1 MTIAKILIVLRFKYH
16 LNQKLCSYF
25 RNQMKIKQTPLFL
38 LFLLLLI
45 PQLSI
50 SQEKETAPSK
60 QRKIHY
66 VPEGNSFVLKNG
78 TRKFNRALY
87 GTNTGFRV
95 ETGDLPEFALYM
107 PGMGGNFKLGIQKGD
122 NSKWITEAKTI
133 DTRYSLGIM
142 YYKIQ
147 DPILGNGEL
156 LLEVIAHKN
165 TEGFGLKVTGNNIQK
180 DISLIWSFGGASG
193 KKFSRDGDIG
203 ADPESVFYLQPNYCI
218 NNKYT
223 VQKESFLLEYG
234 AEINKQKTVNNK
246 SLIGFYPKSEIHLAN
261 ASKQNSPTELY
272 RSTPDSLTVITGKIN
287 NISKNSLF
295 WMIETDAK
303 TKLKNQ
309 KELSTIFENS
319 VQQTQ
324 LLANRVKVVTPD
336 PYINTLGSALSIA
349 ADGIWESPA
358 YLHGAI
364 AWRMHLNAW
373 RGAYTADPLGW
384 HDRAKS
390 HFESYSKSQ
399 VTEPLSGPVTP
410 DVTRNLAREKE
421 EMGTALFTSGY
432 ISRNPNNNTKAHHY
446 DMNLVF
452 FDQMLRHFKWTG
464 DTAFMKEMWPVIQR
478 HLAWEKRNFDTNNDG
493 SYDAYAAIWASDA
506 LQYSGGAVTHSSA
519 YNFYANKEVAAVAKY
534 LKHDDST
541 FLNES
546 KSIFD
551 ATNAKLWMPK
561 KGIFAEYKDGLGN
574 QLLHESP
581 GVWSIYH
588 TIDSELSNPFQTY
601 QMLNYVDTKIPHIS
615 IVAEGLDKKD
625 LYMISTTNWQP
636 YDWSIN
642 NVALAEQLHAS
653 LAFWQGGQS
662 ETAFKMWESAL
673 VDSMYLGASPGG
685 FEQLSLYD
693 AMRGELY
700 RDFADPIGMTSR
712 TLVEGLF
719 GIQPNALENSL
730 TICPGFPAKW
740 DYASLEIP
748 DVSLSFKRNNN
759 TDFYQIKPHF
769 STKMNLKLVVNI
781 PFDNIKSVTI
791 NGEKTNWKINSEAVG
806 NPQLIVE
813 SPFKESYNIDI
824 TWEGEKLEQLKIE
837 KFYCIG
843 ESLFIQTTKAKIL
856 EVYDPQTALGEIS
869 KTESILKSNLKTKE
883 DATFFVKLKQGNTI
897 WWSPI
902 NLVVKPEIEA
912 KTTRIENNNLLF
924 TLKNNSQKTIEGN
937 LIFNPFG
944 KEISQKVSLN
954 KDSETIISIPL
965 ENLISGTNAFELKT
979 NDGKTFPI
987 SFTNWDIIL
996 PKETKLEIISLTENF
1011 NAKMTDIFKQ
1021 EYLSPRPTSP
1031 TLQLPKQGIGN
1042 WCYPN
1047 LDVKID
1053 DSGLRQSAK
1062 NNNQITSPQGILFQ
1076 TPSNTTSKNIAFTS
1090 MWDNFPD
1097 SISVPLSGKASH
1109 LYLMMAGTTNPMQSR
1124 MVNGEVVVNYTDGSS
1139 EILQLKNPE
1148 NWWPVEQDYF
1158 TNGLAFT
1165 TDAPK
1170 PPRVYLKSGIISS
1183 TFKDFSSIK
1192 GFSNYAI
1199 DGGAATILDL
1209 PLNKNKTLKN
1219 ITLKSIANDVVI
1231 GLMSATLVR

>member
-1 MTIAKILIVLRFKYH
+1 MKIEKLPVQILICLFF
-16 LNQKLCSYF
+16 LCAMATF
-25 RNQMKIKQTPLFL
+25 G
-38 LFLLLLI
+38 
-45 PQLSI
+45 
-50 SQEKETAPSK
+50 QEKKATPPLA
-60 QRKIHY
+60 RKIHY
-66 VPEGNSFVLKNG
+66 APEGNSFVLKNG
-78 TRKFNRALY
+78 TRKFNRAIY

-95 ETGDLPEFALYM
+95 ETGDLPEFALYL

-122 NSKWITEAKTI
+122 KSKWITEAQTI

-156 LLEVIAHKN
+156 LLEVIALKN
-165 TEGFGLKVTGNNIQK
+165 TEGFGLKITGNNIPK
-180 DISLIWSFGGASG
+180 DISLIWAFGGASG

-203 ADPESVFYLQPNYCI
+203 ADPESVFYMQPNYCI
-218 NNKYT
+218 DNKYT
-223 VQKESFLLEYG
+223 LQKESFLLEYG
-234 AEINKQKTVNNK
+234 SAINKQKTGNNK

-261 ASKQNSPTELY
+261 ANKQNSPLELY
-272 RSTPDSLTVITGKIN
+272 NSTPDSLTVITGKIN
-287 NISKNSLF
+287 NISKNGLF

-364 AWRMHLNAW
+364 AWRMYLNAW

-384 HDRAKS
+384 HDRAKT
-390 HFESYSKSQ
+390 HFTSYSHSQ
-399 VTEPLSGPVTP
+399 VMEPSSGPVTP
-410 DVTRNLAREKE
+410 DVSRNLAREKE

-464 DTAFMKEMWPVIQR
+464 DTAFMQEMWPVIQR

-493 SYDAYAAIWASDA
+493 LYDAYAAIWASDA

-519 YNFYANKEVAAVAKY
+519 YNYYANKEVAAVAKI
-534 LKHDDST
+534 LNEDNSP
-541 FLNES
+541 FLNEAKTIS
-546 KSIFD
+546 EAI
-551 ATNAKLWMPK
+551 NAQLWIPK
-561 KGIFAEYKDGLGN
+561 KGIFAEYKDALGN
-574 QLLHESP
+574 QLVHDSP
-581 GVWSIYH
+581 GIWSIYH
-588 TIDSELSNPFQTY
+588 TIDSELSNPFQSY
-601 QMLNYVDTKIPHIS
+601 QMLNYVDTKIPHIP
-615 IVAEGLDKKD
+615 IAAEGLNKKD
-625 LYMISTTNWQP
+625 LYVISTTNWQP

-642 NVALAEQLHAS
+642 NVALSEQLHTS

-685 FEQLSLYD
+685 FVQLSFYD

-719 GIQPNALENSL
+719 GILPNALENTL
-730 TICPGFPAKW
+730 TIQPGFPAKW
-740 DYASLEIP
+740 DNAALEIP
-748 DVSLSFKRNNN
+748 DVSFSFKRNNN
-759 TDFYQIKPHF
+759 TNSYQIKPNF
-769 STKMNLKLVVNI
+769 STKMDLKLVVKI
-781 PFDNIKSVTI
+781 PFDNIKTVTI
-791 NGEKTNWKINSEAVG
+791 NGEKATWKTSYEAVG
-806 NPQLIVE
+806 NPQLIIE
-813 SPFKESYNIDI
+813 SSFKENYNIDI
-824 TWEGEKLEQLKIE
+824 TWDGEKLEQLKIE
-837 KFYCIG
+837 KSYCIG
-843 ESLFIQTTKAKIL
+843 GSIFLETTKAKIL
-856 EVYDPQTALGEIS
+856 EIYDPQMALSEVS
-869 KTESILKSNLKTKE
+869 KINSELKANLKTQQN
-883 DATFFVKLKQGNTI
+883 ATFFVKLQQGNTT

-902 NLVVKPEIEA
+902 NLIVKPEIEA
-912 KTTRIENNNLLF
+912 RSTRTENNNLLF
-924 TLKNNSQKTIEGN
+924 VVKNNSQKTIEGN

-944 KEISQKVSLN
+944 KEIVQKISLQ
-954 KDSETIISIPL
+954 KDGETTISIPF
-965 ENLISGTNAFELKT
+965 ENLISGTNAFVLKT
-979 NDGKTFPI
+979 NSGEIFPI
-987 SFTNWDIIL
+987 SFTNWDITL
-996 PKETKLEIISLTENF
+996 PKETKLETVTLTQNF
-1011 NAKMTDIFKQ
+1011 NSKVTDIFNQ

-1062 NNNQITSPQGILFQ
+1062 TNNQITSSEGILLQ
-1076 TPSNTTSKNIAFTS
+1076 TPSDAESKNIAFTS
-1090 MWDNFPD
+1090 MWDNFPH
-1097 SISVPLSGKASH
+1097 SISIPLSGKASH

-1124 MVNGEVVVNYTDGSS
+1124 FTNGELTVNYTDGTS
-1139 EILQLKNPE
+1139 EVLPLKNPE
-1148 NWWPVEQDYF
+1148 NWWPIEQDYF

-1170 PPRVYLKSGIISS
+1170 PPRVYLKTGMVSR
-1183 TFKDFSSIK
+1183 TFNDFKSIK
-1192 GFSNYAI
+1192 GFSNYGV

-1219 ITLKSIANDVVI
+1219 ISLKTIANDVVI
-1231 GLMSATLVR
+1231 GIMSATLVR

>member
-1 MTIAKILIVLRFKYH
+1 
-16 LNQKLCSYF
+16 
-25 RNQMKIKQTPLFL
+25 MKIKQTSIFVLFL
-38 LFLLLLI
+38 SLLFPILL
-45 PQLSI
+45 I
-50 SQEKETAPSK
+50 SQEKKATTPLA
-60 QRKIHY
+60 RKIHY
-66 VPEGNSFVLKNG
+66 APEGNSFVLKNG
-78 TRKFNRALY
+78 SRKFNRALY

-107 PGMGGNFKLGIQKGD
+107 PGMGGNFKLGIQKG
-122 NSKWITEAKTI
+122 NESKWITKAKTI
-133 DTRYSLGIM
+133 DTRHSLGIM

-156 LLEVIAHKN
+156 LLEVIALKN
-165 TEGFGLKVTGNNIQK
+165 TEGFALKVTGNNIPK
-180 DISLIWSFGGASG
+180 DISLIWAFGGASG

-203 ADPESVFYLQPNYCI
+203 ADPESVFYMQPNYCI
-218 NNKYT
+218 NNKFT
-223 VQKESFLLEYG
+223 VQKESFLLEFG
-234 AEINKQKTVNNK
+234 SEINKLKTGNNK

-261 ASKQNSPTELY
+261 ASKQNSPSELY
-272 RSTPDSLTVITGKIN
+272 NSTPDSLTVITGKIN
-287 NISKNSLF
+287 NVSKNSLF

-303 TKLKNQ
+303 TKLKSQ
-309 KELSTIFENS
+309 KELAVMFENS
-319 VQQTQ
+319 VQETQ

-364 AWRMHLNAW
+364 AWRMYLNAW

-390 HFESYSKSQ
+390 HFSSYSRSQ

-410 DVTRNLAREKE
+410 DVSRNLAREKE

-432 ISRNPNNNTKAHHY
+432 ISRRPDNNTIAHHY

-493 SYDAYAAIWASDA
+493 LYDAYAAIWASDA

-519 YNFYANKEVAAVAKY
+519 YNFYANKEVAAVAKI
-534 LKHDDST
+534 LNEDNTT
-541 FLNES
+541 FLKEAKTISN
-546 KSIFD
+546 
-551 ATNAKLWMPK
+551 ATNAQLWMPN

-574 QLLHESP
+574 QLLHDSP

-588 TIDSELSNPFQTY
+588 TIDSELSNPFQSY
-601 QMLNYVDTKIPHIS
+601 QMLNYVDTKIPHIP

-625 LYMISTTNWQP
+625 LYAISTTNWQP

-642 NVALAEQLHAS
+642 NVALAEQLHTS

-685 FEQLSLYD
+685 FEQLSFYD

-719 GIQPNALENSL
+719 GIQPNALEKTL
-730 TICPGFPAKW
+730 TIQPGFPQKW
-740 DYASLEIP
+740 DNAALEIP
-748 DVSLSFKRNNN
+748 DVSFSFDRKNN
-759 TDFYQIKPHF
+759 TDSYQIKPNF
-769 STKMNLKLVVNI
+769 STKMDLKLVINI
-781 PFDNIKSVTI
+781 PYDNIKSVRI
-791 NGEKTNWKINSEAVG
+791 NGEKTTWKTNSDAVG
-806 NPQLIVE
+806 NPQLIIE
-813 SPFKESYNIDI
+813 SPYKENYNIDI
-824 TWEGEKLEQLKIE
+824 RWEGEKLEQPIVNKS
-837 KFYCIG
+837 YCIG
-843 ESLFIQTTKAKIL
+843 ESIYLETTKSKIL
-856 EVYDPQTALGEIS
+856 EIYDPQMVLSE
-869 KTESILKSNLKTKE
+869 ILKKNSELKANLKTKE
-883 DATFFVKLKQGNTI
+883 NATFFVKLQQGNTT
-897 WWSPI
+897 WWSPM
-902 NLVVKPEIEA
+902 NLIVKPEIEA
-912 KTTRIENNNLLF
+912 KTTRIENSKLLF
-924 TLKNNSQKTIEGN
+924 VVKNNSQKAIEGN

-944 KEISQKVSLN
+944 AAILQKVSLN
-954 KDSETIISIPL
+954 KDSETTIAIPL

-979 NDGKTFPI
+979 NDGKIVPI
-987 SFTNWDIIL
+987 SFTNWDINL
-996 PKETKLEIISLTENF
+996 PKETKLETVSLTQNF
-1011 NAKMTDIFKQ
+1011 NSKVSDIFKQ

-1031 TLQLPKQGIGN
+1031 TLQLPKHGIGN

-1062 NNNQITSPQGILFQ
+1062 NNNQISSPQGILFQ
-1076 TPSNTTSKNIAFTS
+1076 TPSDSNLKNIAFAS

-1124 MVNGEVVVNYTDGSS
+1124 MVNGEVIVNYTDGTS
-1139 EILQLKNPE
+1139 EVLQLKNPE
-1148 NWWPVEQDYF
+1148 NWWPIEQDYF

-1170 PPRVYLKSGIISS
+1170 PPRIYLKSGIISR

-1192 GFSNYAI
+1192 GFSNYAV

>member
-1 MTIAKILIVLRFKYH
+1 
-16 LNQKLCSYF
+16 
-25 RNQMKIKQTPLFL
+25 MKIKKFPVQILISLF
-38 LFLLLLI
+38 FLC
-45 PQLSI
+45 SVATFG
-50 SQEKETAPSK
+50 QEKNRVD
-60 QRKIHY
+60 QIRKIHY
-66 VPEGNSFVLKNG
+66 APEGNSFVLKNG

-95 ETGDLPEFALYM
+95 ETGDLPEFALYL
-107 PGMGGNFKLGIQKGD
+107 PGMGGNFKLGIQKG
-122 NSKWITEAKTI
+122 NESKWITKAKTI

-156 LLEVIAHKN
+156 FLEVIALKN
-165 TEGFGLKVTGNNIQK
+165 TEGFGLKVTGNNIPK
-180 DISLIWSFGGASG
+180 DISLIWAFGGASG

-203 ADPESVFYLQPNYCI
+203 ADPESVFYMQPNYCI
-218 NNKYT
+218 NNKFT

-234 AEINKQKTVNNK
+234 SEINKQKTGNNK

-261 ASKQNSPTELY
+261 ANKQNSPLELY
-272 RSTPDSLTVITGKIN
+272 NSVPDSLTVITGKTN
-287 NISKNSLF
+287 NITKKGLF

-303 TKLKNQ
+303 TQLKSQ
-309 KELSTIFENS
+309 KELAVIFENS
-319 VQQTQ
+319 VQETQ

-364 AWRMHLNAW
+364 AWRMYLNAW

-384 HDRAKS
+384 HDRAKT
-390 HFESYSKSQ
+390 HFTSYSHSQ

-410 DVTRNLAREKE
+410 DLTRNLAREKE

-432 ISRNPNNNTKAHHY
+432 ISRRPDNNTIAHHY

-493 SYDAYAAIWASDA
+493 LYDAYAAIWASDA

-519 YNFYANKEVAAVAKY
+519 YNYYANKEVAAVARI
-534 LKHDDST
+534 LKVDDSP
-541 FLNES
+541 FLNEA
-546 KSIFD
+546 KTILD
-551 ATNAKLWMPK
+551 ATNAQLWLPN

-581 GVWSIYH
+581 GIWSIYH
-588 TIDSELSNPFQTY
+588 TIDSELSNPFQSY
-601 QMLNYVDTKIPHIS
+601 QMLNYVETKIPHIPIS
-615 IVAEGLDKKD
+615 AEGLDKKD
-625 LYMISTTNWQP
+625 LYAISTTNWQP

-642 NVALAEQLHAS
+642 NVALAEQLHTS

-685 FEQLSLYD
+685 FEQLSFYD

-719 GIQPNALENSL
+719 GIQPNALEKRL
-730 TICPGFPAKW
+730 TIQPGFPEKW
-740 DYASLEIP
+740 NNASLEIP
-748 DVSLSFKRNNN
+748 DISLSFKKNNN
-759 TDFYQIKPHF
+759 TDSYQIKPNF
-769 STKMNLKLVVNI
+769 STKMDLKLMLNI
-781 PFDNIKSVTI
+781 PYDNIKSITI
-791 NGEKTNWKINSEAVG
+791 NGEKATWKINSDAVG

-813 SPFKESYNIDI
+813 SPFKENYNIDI
-824 TWEGEKLEQLKIE
+824 TWEGEKLEQPIVNKS
-837 KFYCIG
+837 YCIG
-843 ESLFIQTTKAKIL
+843 ESIFLQTTKAKIL
-856 EVYDPQTALGEIS
+856 EVYDPQMALSEVL
-869 KTESILKSNLKTKE
+869 KTNSELKANLKTQE
-883 DATFFVKLKQGNTI
+883 NATFFVKLQQGNTI
-897 WWSPI
+897 WWQPI

-912 KTTRIENNNLLF
+912 VTTRIENNNLLF
-924 TLKNNSQKTIEGN
+924 TLKNNCQKAIEGN

-944 KEISQKVSLN
+944 KEILQKVSLS

-965 ENLISGTNAFELKT
+965 ENLISGTNAFILKT
-979 NDGKTFPI
+979 IEGKIHQI
-987 SFTNWDIIL
+987 SFTNWDITL
-996 PKETKLEIISLTENF
+996 PKESKLETVSLTENF
-1011 NAKMTDIFKQ
+1011 NAKVTDIFKQ
-1021 EYLSPRPTSP
+1021 EYLSPRPKSP

-1053 DSGLRQSAK
+1053 DSGLRQTAK

-1076 TPSNTTSKNIAFTS
+1076 TPSDSNLKNSAFTS

-1097 SISVPLSGKASH
+1097 SISVALSGKASH

-1124 MVNGEVVVNYTDGSS
+1124 MVNGEVVVNYTDGTS
-1139 EILQLKNPE
+1139 EVLQLKNPE
-1148 NWWPVEQDYF
+1148 NWWPIEQDYF

-1170 PPRVYLKSGIISS
+1170 PPRVYLKSGTVSR

-1192 GFSNYAI
+1192 GFSNYAV

-1219 ITLKSIANDVVI
+1219 ITLKTIANDVVI
-1231 GLMSATLVR
+1231 GIMSATLVR

>member
-1 MTIAKILIVLRFKYH
+1 
-16 LNQKLCSYF
+16 
-25 RNQMKIKQTPLFL
+25 MKIKQTPFFV

-45 PQLSI
+45 PIPST
-50 SQEKETAPSK
+50 SQEKETTPSI

-66 VPEGNSFVLKNG
+66 APEGNSFVLKNG

-122 NSKWITEAKTI
+122 KSKWITEAKLI
-133 DTRYSLGIM
+133 DTRYTLGIM

-156 LLEVIAHKN
+156 LLEVIALKN
-165 TEGFGLKVTGNNIQK
+165 TEGFALKVTGNNVPK
-180 DISLIWSFGGASG
+180 DISLIWAFGGASG

-203 ADPESVFYLQPNYCI
+203 ADPESVFYMQPNYCI
-218 NNKYT
+218 NNKFT
-223 VQKESFLLEYG
+223 VQNESFLLEYG
-234 AEINKQKTVNNK
+234 SEINKQKTGNNK

-261 ASKQNSPTELY
+261 ANKQNSPLELY
-272 RSTPDSLTVITGKIN
+272 NSAPDSLPVITGKTN
-287 NISKNSLF
+287 NIPKSGLF

-303 TKLKNQ
+303 TKPKNQ
-309 KELSTIFENS
+309 KELAVIFENS

-324 LLANRVKVVTPD
+324 LLANRVKVITPD
-336 PYINTLGSALSIA
+336 PYINTLGSALSTA

-364 AWRMHLNAW
+364 AWRMYLNAW

-384 HDRAKS
+384 HDRAKT
-390 HFESYSKSQ
+390 HFTSYSHSQ

-410 DVTRNLAREKE
+410 DVSRNLAREKE
-421 EMGTALFTSGY
+421 EIGTTLFTSGY
-432 ISRNPNNNTKAHHY
+432 ISRRPDNNTIAHHY

-464 DTAFMKEMWPVIQR
+464 DTSFMKEMWPVIQR
-478 HLAWEKRNFDTNNDG
+478 HLAWQKRNFDTNNDG
-493 SYDAYAAIWASDA
+493 LYDAYAAIWASDA

-519 YNFYANKEVAAVAKY
+519 YNYFANKEVAAVAKI
-534 LKHDDST
+534 LNEDST
-541 FLNES
+541 PFLKEAKTIS
-546 KSIFD
+546 D
-551 ATNAKLWMPK
+551 ATNAQLWIPK

-574 QLLHESP
+574 QLLHDSP
-581 GVWSIYH
+581 GIWTIYH
-588 TIDSELSNPFQTY
+588 TIDSELSNPFQAY
-601 QMLNYVDTKIPHIS
+601 QMLNYVDTKTPHIP
-615 IVAEGLDKKD
+615 IIAEGLDKKD

-642 NVALAEQLHAS
+642 NVALAEQLHTS

-673 VDSMYLGASPGG
+673 IGSMYLGASPGG
-685 FEQLSLYD
+685 FEQLSFYD

-719 GIQPNALENSL
+719 GIQPNALENRL
-730 TICPGFPAKW
+730 TIQPGFPAKW
-740 DYASLEIP
+740 DNAAIDIP
-748 DVSLSFKRNNN
+748 DISFSFNKKNNV
-759 TDFYQIKPHF
+759 DSYQIKTHF
-769 STKMNLKLVVNI
+769 VTKMNLKLVVNVSY
-781 PFDNIKSVTI
+781 DNIKSVTV
-791 NGEKTNWKINSEAVG
+791 NGEKATWKTNSDAIG
-806 NPQLIVE
+806 NPQLIIE
-813 SPFKESYNIDI
+813 SPFKENYNVEI
-824 TWEGEKLEQLKIE
+824 TWDGEKLEQPKVE
-837 KFYCIG
+837 KSYCIG
-843 ESLFIQTTKAKIL
+843 ESIRLETAKAKII
-856 EVYDPQTALGEIS
+856 EVYDPQMALSEVS
-869 KTESILKSNLKTKE
+869 KINSELKANLKTQE
-883 DATFFVKLKQGNTI
+883 NATFFVKLQQGNTT

-902 NLVVKPEIEA
+902 NLIVQPIIEA
-912 KTTRIENNNLLF
+912 KATRIENKNLLF
-924 TLKNNSQKTIEGN
+924 SIKNNSQKTIEGN
-937 LIFNPFG
+937 LVFNPFG
-944 KEISQKVSLN
+944 KEMTQKVSLN
-954 KDSETIISIPL
+954 KDSETTISIPF
-965 ENLISGTNAFELKT
+965 ENLISGSNALLLKT
-979 NDGKTFPI
+979 IEGKTYPI
-987 SFTNWDIIL
+987 SFTNWDIPL
-996 PKETKLEIISLTENF
+996 TKETKLETVSLTQNF
-1011 NAKMTDIFKQ
+1011 NAKVTDIFNQ
-1021 EYLSPRPTSP
+1021 EYLSPRPKSP

-1062 NNNQITSPQGILFQ
+1062 NNNQITSSQGILFQ
-1076 TPSNTTSKNIAFTS
+1076 TPSDADSKNIAFTS

-1097 SISVPLSGKASH
+1097 SISIPLSGKASH
-1109 LYLMMAGTTNPMQSR
+1109 VYLMMAGTTNPMQSR
-1124 MVNGEVVVNYTDGSS
+1124 FTNGELVVNYTDGTS
-1139 EILQLKNPE
+1139 EILLLKNPE
-1148 NWWPVEQDYF
+1148 NWWPIEQDYF
-1158 TNGLAFT
+1158 IDGLAFT

-1170 PPRVYLKSGIISS
+1170 PPRVYLKSGTISR
-1183 TFKDFSSIK
+1183 TFNNFTSIK
-1192 GFSNYAI
+1192 GFSNYAV

-1219 ITLKSIANDVVI
+1219 ITLKTIANDVVI

>member
-1 MTIAKILIVLRFKYH
+1 MLFSIKKILIPISAGLLLF
-16 LNQKLCSYF
+16 
-25 RNQMKIKQTPLFL
+25 PLFL
-38 LFLLLLI
+38 
-45 PQLSI
+45 I
-50 SQEKETAPSK
+50 SQEKQTIPSE
-60 QRKIHY
+60 RKIHY
-66 VPEGNSFVLKNG
+66 APEGNSFVLKNG
-78 TRKFNRALY
+78 SRKFNRALY

-122 NSKWITEAKTI
+122 KSKWITEVKTI
-133 DTRYSLGIM
+133 DTRYTLGIM

-156 LLEVIAHKN
+156 LLEVIALKN
-165 TEGFGLKVTGNNIQK
+165 TEGFGLKITGNNIPK
-180 DISLIWSFGGASG
+180 DISLIWAFGGASG

-203 ADPESVFYLQPNYCI
+203 ADPESVFYMQPNYCI
-218 NNKYT
+218 NNKFT

-234 AEINKQKTVNNK
+234 SEINKQKTGNNK

-261 ASKQNSPTELY
+261 ANKQNSPLELY
-272 RSTPDSLTVITGKIN
+272 NSAPDSLPIITGKTNGIPK
-287 NISKNSLF
+287 SGLF
-295 WMIETDAK
+295 WIIETDAK

-309 KELSTIFENS
+309 KELAAIFENS
-319 VQQTQ
+319 VHETQ

-384 HDRAKS
+384 HDRAKT
-390 HFESYSKSQ
+390 HFTSYSRSQ

-421 EMGTALFTSGY
+421 EIGTSMFSSGY
-432 ISRNPNNNTKAHHY
+432 ISRRPDNNTIAHHY

-464 DTAFMKEMWPVIQR
+464 DTTFMKEMFPVIQR
-478 HLAWEKRNFDTNNDG
+478 NLAWEKRNFDTNNDG
-493 SYDAYAAIWASDA
+493 LYDAYAAIWASDA
-506 LQYSGGAVTHSSA
+506 LQYSGGAVTHTSV
-519 YNFYANKEVAAVAKY
+519 YNYYANKEVAAVAKI
-534 LKHDDST
+534 LNMDDSP
-541 FLNES
+541 FLDEAEKISN
-546 KSIFD
+546 
-551 ATNAKLWMPK
+551 ATNAQLWIPK
-561 KGIFAEYKDGLGN
+561 KGIFAEYKDALGN
-574 QLLHESP
+574 QLLHDSP

-601 QMLNYVDTKIPHIS
+601 QMLNYVDTKIPHIP

-642 NVALAEQLHAS
+642 NVALSEQLHTS

-685 FEQLSLYD
+685 FVQLSFYD

-719 GIQPNALENSL
+719 GIQPNALENRL
-730 TICPGFPAKW
+730 TIQPGFPEKW
-740 DYASLEIP
+740 NDAALEIP
-748 DVSLSFKRNNN
+748 DISLSFKRNNN
-759 TDFYQIKPHF
+759 TDSYQIKPHF
-769 STKMNLKLVVNI
+769 TTKMDLKLQVNI
-781 PFDNIKSVTI
+781 PYENIKSVI
-791 NGEKTNWKINSEAVG
+791 LNGEKVTWKTNSDAVG

-813 SPFKESYNIDI
+813 SPYKENYNIAI
-824 TWEGEKLEQLKIE
+824 TWEGEKLEQPKLE
-837 KFYCIG
+837 KTYCIG
-843 ESLFIQTTKAKIL
+843 ESISLQTAKAKII
-856 EVYDPQTALGEIS
+856 EVCDPQSALSEIS
-869 KTESILKSNLKTKE
+869 KTNLELKANLKTKE
-883 DATFFVKLKQGNTI
+883 DATFFVKLQQGNTI

-902 NLVVKPEIEA
+902 NLVVKPELEA
-912 KTTRIENNNLLF
+912 IANRTENNNLLF
-924 TLKNNSQKTIEGN
+924 VVKNNNQKAIEGN

-944 KEISQKVSLN
+944 KEILQKVSLN
-954 KDSETIISIPL
+954 KDSETTISIPFG
-965 ENLISGTNAFELKT
+965 NLISGTNAFVLKT
-979 NDGKTFPI
+979 IDGKIFPI
-987 SFTNWDIIL
+987 SFTNWDIAL
-996 PKETKLEIISLTENF
+996 PKETKLETVSLTENF
-1011 NAKMTDIFKQ
+1011 NAKVTDIFNQ
-1021 EYLSPRPTSP
+1021 EYLSPRPKSP
-1031 TLQLPKQGIGN
+1031 TLQLPKHGIGN

-1053 DSGLRQSAK
+1053 DSGLRKTAK
-1062 NNNQITSPQGILFQ
+1062 NNNQINSPQGILFQ
-1076 TPSNTTSKNIAFTS
+1076 TPSDADSKNIVFTS

-1097 SISVPLSGKASH
+1097 SISIPLSGKASH
-1109 LYLMMAGTTNPMQSR
+1109 VYLMMAGTTNPMQSR
-1124 MVNGEVVVNYTDGSS
+1124 FTNGELIVNYIDGTS
-1139 EILQLKNPE
+1139 ETLALKNPE
-1148 NWWPVEQDYF
+1148 NWWPIEQDYF
-1158 TNGLAFT
+1158 IDGLAFT

-1170 PPRVYLKSGIISS
+1170 PPRVYLKTGTISR
-1183 TFKDFSSIK
+1183 TFNDFKSIK
-1192 GFSNYAI
+1192 GFSNYAV

>member
-1 MTIAKILIVLRFKYH
+1 MRTKKPLIPILG
-16 LNQKLCSYF
+16 C
-25 RNQMKIKQTPLFL
+25 
-38 LFLLLLI
+38 LLLLF
-45 PQLSI
+45 PLLLI
-50 SQEKETAPSK
+50 SQEKETATSI

-66 VPEGNSFVLKNG
+66 APEGNSFVLKNG

-87 GTNTGFRV
+87 GSNTGFRV

-122 NSKWITEAKTI
+122 KSKWITEAKTI
-133 DTRYSLGIM
+133 DTRYTLGIM

-156 LLEVIAHKN
+156 LLEVIALKN
-165 TEGFGLKVTGNNIQK
+165 TEGFALKVTGNNIPK
-180 DISLIWSFGGASG
+180 DVSLVWAFGGASG

-223 VQKESFLLEYG
+223 LQKESFLLEYG
-234 AEINKQKTVNNK
+234 SETNKQKTGNTK
-246 SLIGFYPKSEIHLAN
+246 SLNGFYPKSEVHLSN
-261 ASKQNSPTELY
+261 VNHQKTPLELY
-272 RSTPDSLTVITGKIN
+272 NSTPDSLTVITGKIN
-287 NISKNSLF
+287 SIPKTELF
-295 WMIETDAK
+295 WMIENNPK
-303 TKLKNQ
+303 TSSKSQ
-309 KELSTIFENS
+309 KELAALFENS
-319 VQQTQ
+319 VQETQ

-364 AWRMHLNAW
+364 AWRMYLNAW
-373 RGAYTADPLGW
+373 RGPYVADPLGW
-384 HDRAKS
+384 HDRAKT
-390 HFESYSKSQ
+390 HFTSYSHSQ

-410 DVTRNLAREKE
+410 DLSRNLAREKE

-464 DTAFMKEMWPVIQR
+464 DTAFMKEMFPVIQR
-478 HLAWEKRNFDTNNDG
+478 HLAWEKRNFDANNDG
-493 SYDAYAAIWASDA
+493 LYDAYAAIWASDA

-519 YNFYANKEVAAVAKY
+519 YNFYANKEVAAVAKI
-534 LKHDDST
+534 
-541 FLNES
+541 LNEDNS
-546 KSIFD
+546 PFLKEAKKISE
-551 ATNAKLWMPK
+551 AANAQLWIPK
-561 KGIFAEYKDGLGN
+561 KGFFAEFKDALGN

-588 TIDSELSNPFQTY
+588 TIDSELSNTFQAY
-601 QMLNYVDTKIPHIS
+601 QMLHYVDTKIPHIP
-615 IVAEGLDKKD
+615 IAAEGLDKKD
-625 LYMISTTNWQP
+625 LYAISTTNWQP
-636 YDWSIN
+636 YDWSLN
-642 NVALAEQLHAS
+642 NVALAEQMHTS

-673 VDSMYLGASPGG
+673 VGSMYLGASPGG
-685 FEQLSLYD
+685 FEQLSFYD

-700 RDFADPIGMTSR
+700 RDFADPIGMTAR

-719 GIQPNALENSL
+719 GIQPNALENTL
-730 TICPGFPAKW
+730 TIKPGLPAKW
-740 DYASLEIP
+740 DKAAIEIP
-748 DVSLSFKRNNN
+748 DISFSFNRKNN
-759 TDFYQIKPHF
+759 TDSYQIKTHF
-769 STKMNLKLVVNI
+769 ATKMDLKLVVNI

-791 NGEKTNWKINSEAVG
+791 NGEKATWKTTTEAVG
-806 NPQLIVE
+806 NPQLIIE
-813 SPFKESYNIDI
+813 SPFKENYNVEI
-824 TWEGEKLEQLKIE
+824 TWEGEKLEQPKLE
-837 KFYCIG
+837 KSYCIG
-843 ESLFIQTTKAKIL
+843 ESIYLETTKAKIV
-856 EVYDPQTALGEIS
+856 EVYDPQSALSEVS
-869 KTESILKSNLKTKE
+869 KTNSELKANLQAKE
-883 DATFFVKLKQGNTI
+883 NATFFVQLQQGNMT

-912 KTTRIENNNLLF
+912 KNTRIENNILHF
-924 TLKNNSQKTIEGN
+924 SIKNNSQKTIEGN

-944 KEISQKVSLN
+944 KKMVQKVSLQ
-954 KDSETIISIPL
+954 KDSETNISIPF
-965 ENLISGTNAFELKT
+965 ENLISGTNALVLKT
-979 NDGKTFPI
+979 VEGKAFPI
-987 SFTNWDIIL
+987 SFTNWNISL
-996 PKETKLEIISLTENF
+996 PKDTKLETVSISDNF
-1011 NAKMTDIFKQ
+1011 NSKVTDIFNQ

-1062 NNNQITSPQGILFQ
+1062 NNQITSPQGILFQ
-1076 TPSNTTSKNIAFTS
+1076 TPSDSSLKNIAFTS
-1090 MWDNFPD
+1090 MWDNFPK
-1097 SISVPLSGKASH
+1097 SISIPLSGKASH
-1109 LYLMMAGTTNPMQSR
+1109 VYLMMAGTTNPMQSR
-1124 MVNGEVVVNYTDGSS
+1124 MVNGELIVNYTDGTS
-1139 EILQLKNPE
+1139 EVLQLKNPE
-1148 NWWPVEQDYF
+1148 NWWPIEQDYF
-1158 TNGLAFT
+1158 INGLAFT

-1170 PPRVYLKSGIISS
+1170 PPRVYLKSGTISR
-1183 TFKDFSSIK
+1183 TFNDFKPIK
-1192 GFSNYAI
+1192 GFSNYGV

-1219 ITLKSIANDVVI
+1219 ITLKSITNDVVI